1 MPRTLRGNPGNG
13 RPMNDTLRILIL
25 AVIQGITEFLPIS
38 SDGHLVVGNE
48 LLKRW
53 QGRTQPEEAL
63 TLILALHLGTLGSI
77 AVVYFERLRQIVRE
91 LDWRLCSMIA
101 LASVPAA
108 IVGIGFKKTFEEL
121 FNSPLAAG
129 YGFLLTSFM
138 LLLGQRFQGGS
149 ITERNLPWP
158 IALIVGC
165 FQAVAILPGVSRS
178 GCTISGGLLCG
189 MERESTATF
198 SFLIAIPAIGG
209 AVLLDAVKL
218 LQPGSNAAA
227 ETTPWGLYSLGAV
240 VSFFVGIAALRL
252 LLRMLS
258 RQKLHW
264 FGYYC
269 LAAGLL
275 TIVWQ
280 VCEGRVAW

>member
-1 MPRTLRGNPGNG
+1 MIKEWT
-13 RPMNDTLRILIL
+13 PMNDTWRILML

-48 LLKRW
+48 LLTRW

-77 AVVYFERLRQIVRE
+77 AVVYFARLRRMVAE
-91 LDWRLCSMIA
+91 LDWRLCALIV

-108 IVGIGFKKTFEEL
+108 IIGIGFKKTFEEL
-121 FNSPLAAG
+121 FKSPLAAG

-138 LLLGQRFQGGS
+138 LLLGQRFSGGS
-149 ITERNLPWP
+149 LTERQLPWP

-218 LQPGSNAAA
+218 LKPASMGA
-227 ETTPWGLYSLGAV
+227 EATPWGLYALGAV

-252 LLRMLS
+252 LIRMLS
-258 RQKLHW
+258 RQRLHW

-269 LAAGLL
+269 LVAGLV
-275 TIVWQ
+275 TIAWQ
-280 VCEGRVAW
+280 ACEGESLVISH

>member
-1 MPRTLRGNPGNG
+1 
-13 RPMNDTLRILIL
+13 MNDTWRILML

-53 QGRTQPEEAL
+53 QGRTQHEEAL

-77 AVVYFERLRQIVRE
+77 AVVYFERLRRMAAE
-91 LDWRLCSMIA
+91 LDWRLCA
-101 LASVPAA
+101 LIVIASVPAA
-108 IVGIGFKKTFEEL
+108 IVGIGFKKTFEAL
-121 FNSPLAAG
+121 FDSPLAAG
-129 YGFLLTSFM
+129 YGFLLTSFL

-149 ITERNLPWP
+149 LTERQLPWP

-218 LQPGSNAAA
+218 LKPGANATM
-227 ETTPWGLYSLGAV
+227 ETTPWGLYGLGAV

-252 LLRMLS
+252 LIRMLS

-269 LAAGLL
+269 LAAGLA
-275 TIVWQ
+275 TIAWQ
-280 VCEGRVAW
+280 AYEGEVLVISHVISH

>member
-1 MPRTLRGNPGNG
+1 
-13 RPMNDTLRILIL
+13 MNDTLRILVL

-77 AVVYFERLRQIVRE
+77 AVVYFERLRRIVAE
-91 LDWRLCSMIA
+91 LDWRLCA
-101 LASVPAA
+101 LIVVASVPAA

-129 YGFLLTSFM
+129 YGFLVTSFM
-138 LLLGQRFQGGS
+138 LLLGRRFQGGS

-209 AVLLDAVKL
+209 AVLLDALKL
-218 LQPGSNAAA
+218 LRPGSVEALHA
-227 ETTPWGLYSLGAV
+227 PWGTYALGAV
-240 VSFFVGIAALRL
+240 VSFVVGFAALRL
-252 LLRMLS
+252 LILMLS

-269 LAAGLL
+269 LAAGLA
-275 TIVWQ
+275 TIAWQ
-280 VCEGRVAW
+280 ACEGKSH

>member
-1 MPRTLRGNPGNG
+1 
-13 RPMNDTLRILIL
+13 MNDTWRILML

-53 QGRTQPEEAL
+53 QGRTQHEEAL

-77 AVVYFERLRQIVRE
+77 VVVYFERLRRIAAE
-91 LDWRLCSMIA
+91 MDWRLCALIV

-121 FNSPLAAG
+121 FDSPLAAG

-138 LLLGQRFQGGS
+138 LLLGQHFQGGS
-149 ITERNLPWP
+149 LTERQLPWP

-218 LQPGSNAAA
+218 LKPGSSAATEA
-227 ETTPWGLYSLGAV
+227 TPWGLYALGAM

-252 LLRMLS
+252 LIRMLS
-258 RQKLHW
+258 RQRLHW

-269 LAAGLL
+269 LAAGLA
-275 TIVWQ
+275 TIAWQ
-280 VCEGRVAW
+280 ACEGESLVIGR

>member
-1 MPRTLRGNPGNG
+1 
-13 RPMNDTLRILIL
+13 MNDTLRILIL

-77 AVVYFERLRQIVRE
+77 AVVYFERLRRIVAE
-91 LDWRLCSMIA
+91 LDWRLCVMIVV
-101 LASVPAA
+101 ASVPAA

-149 ITERNLPWP
+149 ITERQLPWP

-218 LQPGSNAAA
+218 LKPGSAEATAA
-227 ETTPWGLYSLGAV
+227 TPWGLYATGAV

-252 LLRMLS
+252 LIRMLS

-269 LAAGLL
+269 LAAGIA
-275 TIVWQ
+275 T
-280 VCEGRVAW
+280 VAWQMVEAGLFTVSK

>member
-1 MPRTLRGNPGNG
+1 
-13 RPMNDTLRILIL
+13 MNDTLRILML

-53 QGRTQPEEAL
+53 QGRTQPEESL

-91 LDWRLCSMIA
+91 MDWRLCALIV

-108 IVGIGFKKTFEEL
+108 VVGIGFKKTFEEL

-129 YGFLLTSFM
+129 YGFLLTAFL
-138 LLLGQRFQGGS
+138 LLLGQKFQGGS
-149 ITERNLPWP
+149 LTERNLPWP

-178 GCTISGGLLCG
+178 GSTISGGLLCG
-189 MERESTATF
+189 MERSATATF
-198 SFLIAIPAIGG
+198 SFLIAIPAIAG
-209 AVLLDAVKL
+209 AVLIDAVKML
-218 LQPGSNAAA
+218 KPGSVEASNA
-227 ETTPWGLYSLGAV
+227 PWGLYAMGAV

-252 LLRMLS
+252 LIQMLS

-269 LAAGLL
+269 LVAGLA
-275 TIVWQ
+275 T
-280 VCEGRVAW
+280 VAWQILER